1 MVRPPQVR
9 HAARGLNH
17 RATERM
23 EQLFDHFANLTSRF
37 PVQIH
42 RFDIAGRTL
51 DITAPKDPDSLL
63 DDPETEQRYKK
74 DNYLPYWPVIWP
86 SSLML
91 AHRIAVSGDSPPALP
106 AAAAERPRVLE
117 LGCGLGI
124 AGVVAGWRGWHV
136 TFTDYDREAVEF
148 ARFNAIR
155 NGLAVD
161 AVAMFE
167 MDWRNPVDAEFDWII
182 ASDVLYERRLH
193 GILLAAIRR
202 LLAPGGTVWISDPG
216 RNSAEDFPI
225 LAVLE
230 NFNVSEGPLQWQGD
244 PGIQKDGVLYRLTRP

>member
-1 MVRPPQVR
+1 MASPMQKTTPGFSSLV
-9 HAARGLNH
+9 
-17 RATERM
+17 
-23 EQLFDHFANLTSRF
+23 SRF
-37 PVQIH
+37 AVRTH

-63 DDPETEQRYKK
+63 DDPVTEQRYKA

-91 AHRIAVSGDSPPALP
+91 AHRIAQSDESPPVVP
-106 AAAAERPRVLE
+106 AGGKGRPRALE

-124 AGVVAGWRGWHV
+124 AGVAAGWRGWHV
-136 TFTDYDREAVEF
+136 TFTDYDPEAIEF
-148 ARFNAIR
+148 ARHNAATNQIAAD
-155 NGLAVD
+155 AVD
-161 AVAMFE
+161 AFQ
-167 MDWRNPVDAEFDWII
+167 MDWRSPVEQKFDWII

-193 GILLAAIRR
+193 AILLSAVKR

-230 NFNVSEGPLQWQGD
+230 NFTVSEGPLKWHGD
-244 PGIQKDGVLYRLTRP
+244 PGIQKDGMLYRLTSQ